1 MKTAPWLALLLLLPA
16 AAGAQILPEDY
27 IAIGAA
33 VRTRPAYDGSADQA
47 ADVIPLL
54 RYYGK
59 PWFARTT
66 QGVLEGGAR
75 WPLAKGLDAGVQ
87 LAYEEGRETDESD
100 LLQRLGTP
108 DLDPGASLGA
118 HLEWDSAIGPAP
130 ISVLARWRQHLDSDR
145 GAQADLRLNAGVYQN
160 RGILVALYAQAT
172 WANAESIRSFY
183 LVDAG
188 SGLLHT
194 SLGTLASYD
203 LSLHWQ
209 LVGGLQLRWLHGD
222 AKSSPIVEKNNSF
235 YANAGLAYRF

>member
-1 MKTAPWLALLLLLPA
+1 MLLPA

-47 ADVIPLL
+47 LDVIPLL
-54 RYYGK
+54 RYYGR

-87 LAYEEGRETDESD
+87 LAYEEGRESDESD
-100 LLQRLGTP
+100 LLERMNIQ

-118 HLEWDSAIGPAP
+118 HLEWDSTIGPAP

-145 GAQADLRLNAGVYQN
+145 GAQADLRLNAGVYQ
-160 RGILVALYAQAT
+160 GGGVLVALYAQAT

-203 LSLHWQ
+203 LSVHWQ

-235 YANAGLAYRF
+235 YANAGIAYRF